1 MQKIREEIGAL
12 HKQMLELSNKAK
24 NEKRAFSTDEEQKY
38 NEMLKDFESKRSE
51 LLRLEEEQ
59 KREKFLNEVTSIR
72 LEQNPHPQK
81 EEERDSMRS
90 FVKYLRSGVI
100 DTSLQRDALNE
111 ASGDKGGVLVPTTL
125 QSKIRSKLTD
135 LSVIRKIATVQK
147 SSTNQDIPI
156 LEDISGFGWIDEMAS
171 FNEASASF
179 SKLTIGAYKLGGIIK
194 ISEELL
200 NDNISNLESFL
211 IRKSAEKIAQAE
223 EEAFIK
229 GDGNKK
235 PTGIVN
241 TKTKYELASNSGITS
256 NDVIDAFFTLKS
268 AYRSNACWLVGDDFM
283 KALYKLVD
291 VDGRPLWMP
300 ALSSGGYDTIL
311 GKKVIYCSSLDGFG
325 ANKIPAI
332 FGDFSFY
339 EIWDRETMSFTRLNE
354 LYAQN
359 DLVGIKVRSRL
370 DAKLITDEAVCK
382 IVTPS

>member
-1 MQKIREEIGAL
+1 MQKIREDIGAL
-12 HKQMLELSNKAK
+12 HKQMSELSNKAK
-24 NEKRAFSTDEEQKY
+24 DEKRTFSTEEEQKY
-38 NEMLKDFESKRSE
+38 NQMVKDFESKRNE

-59 KREKFLNEVTSIR
+59 KRESFLNEVVSVR
-72 LEQNPHPQK
+72 LEQNPHPQREDEK
-81 EEERDSMRS
+81 DSMKS
-90 FVKYLRSGVI
+90 FVKYLRSGII
-100 DTSLQRDALNE
+100 DKSLQRDALNE
-111 ASGDKGGVLVPTTL
+111 SATDKGGVLVPTTL

-135 LSVIRKIATVQK
+135 LSVIRKLATVQK

-156 LEDISGFGWIDEMAS
+156 LEDISGFGWIDEMAN
-171 FNEASASF
+171 FNEANASF
-179 SKLTIGAYKLGGIIK
+179 SKLTIGAHKLGGIIK

-211 IRKSAEKIAQAE
+211 IRKSAEKIAQTE

-235 PTGIVN
+235 PAGIIN
-241 TKTKYELASNSGITS
+241 TKTQYELASNSGITS

-268 AYRSNACWLVGDDFM
+268 AYRTNASWLVGDDFM

-291 VDGRPLWMP
+291 GDGRPLWMP

-311 GKKVIYCSSLDGFG
+311 GKKVTYCSSLDGFG
-325 ANKIPAI
+325 ASKTPAI

-370 DAKLITDEAVCK
+370 DAKLITDEAICK

>member
-12 HKQMLELSNKAK
+12 HKQMVELSNKAK
-24 NEKRAFSTDEEQKY
+24 NEKRTFSTEEEQKY
-38 NEMLKDFESKRSE
+38 NEMVKDFESKRNE

-59 KREKFLNEVTSIR
+59 KRESFLNEVVSVR
-72 LEQNPHPQK
+72 LDQNPQNENIK
-81 EEERDSMRS
+81 KDNMDS
-90 FVKYLRSGVI
+90 FVRYLRSGII
-100 DTSLQRDALNE
+100 DKSLQRDALNE
-111 ASGDKGGVLVPTTL
+111 SAGDKGGVLVPTTL
-125 QSKIRSKLTD
+125 QSKIRTKLTD
-135 LSVIRKIATVQK
+135 LSVIRKLATVQK

-156 LEDISGFGWIDEMAS
+156 LDDISGFGWIDEMAN

-211 IRKSAEKIAQAE
+211 IRKSAEKISQTE

-229 GDGNKK
+229 GDGSKK
-235 PTGIVN
+235 PTGLIN
-241 TKTKYELASNSGITS
+241 TTTEYQLSSNSGITS
-256 NDVIDAFFTLKS
+256 HDVIDAFFTLKS
-268 AYRSNACWLVGDDFM
+268 AYRTNASWLVGDAFM

-291 VDGRPLWMP
+291 GDGRPLWMP

-311 GKKVIYCSSLDGFG
+311 GKKVTYCSSLDGFG
-325 ANKIPAI
+325 SDKVPAI

-370 DAKLITDEAVCK
+370 DAKLISNDAVCK